1 MSKEISKHNKLKLV
15 SAIGLCSFSLVAVVV
30 STVAWFTAYRKAD
43 NENNNTTIITPTGI
57 LDYISLHQLKA
68 YDYVNKKY
76 QFDQTAVGTATVDEQ
91 NSIKYDG
98 DFTIEMGT
106 YDDLEQHHPILM
118 LIHLNKQYPTSDD
131 DDTVVN
137 IYASANTTTYFGI
150 EGTDEDGNPTGEPA
164 TPIQPGYIQEGE
176 EVVENPDKNPLSSVV
191 QFWTLPMIDNSES
204 DVTTELNY
212 HRNDTDSTYD
222 YEMPQ
227 LLDDADNHYT
237 NASFVKFNGYEFSE
251 FVQNR
256 NIYTRT
262 DEDVEYIAVI
272 VDYYHEAIEYV
283 YSKYIGYEPLDDR
296 IFFACD
302 WNMVI

>member
-1 MSKEISKHNKLKLV
+1 MSNQVGKHNKVKLV
-15 SAIGLCSFSLVAVVV
+15 AAIGLCSFSTVAVVV
-30 STVAWFTAYRKAD
+30 STVAWFTAFRKAD

-57 LDYISLHQLKA
+57 LDSISLHQLEA
-68 YDYVNKKY
+68 FDYTNKKY
-76 QFDQTAVGTATVDEQ
+76 KFNQTPIGTATVDEQ
-91 NSIKYDG
+91 NAIQYEG
-98 DFTIEMGT
+98 DFTIAMET

-118 LIHLNKQYPTSDD
+118 LIHLNKQYPASED

-137 IYASANTTTYFGI
+137 IYASATTSTYFGI
-150 EGTDEDGNPTGEPA
+150 EGKDENNNPTGEPA
-164 TPIQPGYIQEGE
+164 TPIQPGYIEEGG

-191 QFWTLPMIDNSES
+191 QFWTLPMIDNGKS

-227 LLDDADNHYT
+227 LITGT
-237 NASFVKFNGYEFSE
+237 NPYVNESFVKFNGYEFDE

-256 NIYTRT
+256 NIYTRST
-262 DEDVEYIAVI
+262 ESVEYIAVI